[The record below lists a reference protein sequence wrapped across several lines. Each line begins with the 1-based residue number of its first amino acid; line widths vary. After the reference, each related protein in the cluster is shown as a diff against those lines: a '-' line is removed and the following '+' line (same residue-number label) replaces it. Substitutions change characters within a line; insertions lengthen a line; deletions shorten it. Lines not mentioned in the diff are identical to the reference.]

1 MKNLFKAALLATSVF
16 VASQVY
22 AQEHHDA
29 NVGHQIG
36 HTAKKV
42 GHKTSE
48 IAAKGAAGV
57 VDKRYKDRTG
67 PGGQAVYINSH
78 SQYYYVNKAGHRV
91 YLKKSEL
98 RYKPS
103 H

>member
-1 MKNLFKAALLATSVF
+1 MKNLFKAALLTTGIFIA
-16 VASQVY
+16 AQVH
-22 AQEHHDA
+22 AQEHH
-29 NVGHQIG
+29 NPSVGHQIS

-48 IAAKGAAGV
+48 IAVKGASAV

-67 PGGQAVYINSH
+67 PGGQAIYINSH
-78 SQYYYVNKAGHRV
+78 SQYYYVNRAGHKV

-103 H
+103 R